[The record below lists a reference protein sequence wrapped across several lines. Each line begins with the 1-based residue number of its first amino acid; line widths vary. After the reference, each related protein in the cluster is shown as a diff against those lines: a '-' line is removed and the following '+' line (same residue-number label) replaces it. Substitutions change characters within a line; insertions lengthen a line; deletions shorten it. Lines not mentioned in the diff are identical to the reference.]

1 MLILGEG
8 GREEGKTCL
17 LPAPGAEGN
26 VSRGGAGTGLLL
38 CQEIL
43 SLVGG
48 RDITAQGQCLGA
60 LLELFVLLLHPSDLC
75 GSVWECV
82 CVCCFVFPPCFLV
95 IIPSKVTEISFVRQA
110 DRALSYYGIT

>member
-48 RDITAQGQCLGA
+48 RDITVQGQYLGA

-75 GSVWECV
+75 V
-82 CVCCFVFPPCFLV
+82 CVYVALFFHPVF
-95 IIPSKVTEISFVRQA
+95 
-110 DRALSYYGIT
+110 

>member
-26 VSRGGAGTGLLL
+26 VSRGGARTGLLL

-48 RDITAQGQCLGA
+48 RDITVQGQYLGA

-75 GSVWECV
+75 V
-82 CVCCFVFPPCFLV
+82 CVYVALFFHPVF
-95 IIPSKVTEISFVRQA
+95 
-110 DRALSYYGIT
+110 

>member
-48 RDITAQGQCLGA
+48 RDITVQGQYLGA

-75 GSVWECV
+75 GSMCV
-82 CVCCFVFPPCFLV
+82 CVYVALFFHPVF
-95 IIPSKVTEISFVRQA
+95 
-110 DRALSYYGIT
+110 